1 MRSCDAEPVLYAIG
15 KFLVHLLREGERWG
29 ERKGKKRG
37 NNRGEK
43 GRVMRDGRSNAGKV
57 PLEATIPYHTL

>member
-1 MRSCDAEPVLYAIG
+1 LFTSLG
-15 KFLVHLLREGERWG
+15 KGSGGV
-29 ERKGKKRG
+29 KGGGRKRG